1 MNSKGHPF
9 TYVIV
14 HIDVHGVRLLCIIV
28 CLVTAF
34 GELTVEF
41 VYSNWSLMQPDL
53 CVVDA
58 GLLSRMTD

>member
-1 MNSKGHPF
+1 M
-9 TYVIV
+9 IV